1 MASHSEM
8 RTLISL
14 LKFWSGINIHNFLL
28 LMTTA
33 ATLQYY
39 GSDGQHVTYCDPILG
54 IYFSK
59 VDFLFNYL
67 TYNFYL
73 FG

>member
-1 MASHSEM
+1 
-8 RTLISL
+8 
-14 LKFWSGINIHNFLL
+14 
-28 LMTTA
+28 MTTA